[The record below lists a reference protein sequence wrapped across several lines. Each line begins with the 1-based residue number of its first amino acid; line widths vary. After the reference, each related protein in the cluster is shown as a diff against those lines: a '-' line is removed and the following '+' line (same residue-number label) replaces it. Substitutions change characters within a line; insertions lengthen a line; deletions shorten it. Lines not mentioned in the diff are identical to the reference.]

1 MPEVAEEA
9 VELASNV
16 VKKVTC
22 QENVRK
28 EAEEVQESASNV
40 VTQTTWLE
48 NALLQM
54 MSI

>member
-40 VTQTTWLE
+40 VMQIIWQE
-48 NALLQM
+48 NVQLQM